1 MRNPFRDPYVTWHAG
16 AESPHAEDASPSD
29 PLRVVWAARTDR
41 HGNRISNPVKVF
53 DPDYVSTW
61 ERTEYDTTDGLRA
74 SVVVETGPY
83 PTPKALDYA
92 VYASVGSL
100 LLMIGALFGASV

>member
-41 HGNRISNPVKVF
+41 NGDRVGPGNPVKVN
-53 DPDYVSTW
+53 DPDFVH
-61 ERTEYDTTDGLRA
+61 ERIPL
-74 SVVVETGPY
+74 
-83 PTPKALDYA
+83 PTIHLGRREITFAPMDVA
-92 VYASVGSL
+92 VWASVGSL
-100 LLMIGALFGASV
+100 LLAVGALFGASV